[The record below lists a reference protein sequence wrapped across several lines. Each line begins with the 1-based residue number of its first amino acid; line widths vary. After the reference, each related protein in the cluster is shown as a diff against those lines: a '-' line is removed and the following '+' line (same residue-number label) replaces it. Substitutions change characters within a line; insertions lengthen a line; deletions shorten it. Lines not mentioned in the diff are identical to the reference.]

1 MLSERP
7 DRLASGRIALGI
19 VEAPIDSG
27 LHSRWRKTLPVGIA
41 HGRTSCHIRQ
51 RNPFPFALLR
61 QPPRGG
67 MAEVMYDISYSD
79 LHHPSAYAFFG
90 DADVVMYPNEN
101 MAGIYWEGLVKT
113 YEADLHVLFEPVAE
127 SDLWILYGRRD

>member
-90 DADVVMYPNEN
+90 DADVFTYPKEHC
-101 MAGIYWEGLVKT
+101 GRKLGGLGEDI
-113 YEADLHVLFEPVAE
+113 EADLRALNEPVAE
-127 SDLWILYGRRD
+127 SGLYRRRD